1 MKTPSLI
8 LSAVLASF
16 ALNATAGDL
25 AVEVR
30 GIAQAKGDVLIALYD
45 KSDTW
50 LKNALRQVKVA
61 AQKGSITTQFKD
73 LPEGNYAISL
83 FHDENVNG
91 RMDSN
96 LMGIP
101 LEPYGF
107 SKDASGNFGPA
118 SFEDAKFSLPAGG
131 VSIVINLR
139 S

>member
-1 MKTPSLI
+1 MKHPSLI
-8 LSAVLASF
+8 LAAMLTSF
-16 ALNATAGDL
+16 AVNATAGDL

-30 GIAQAKGDVLIALYD
+30 GITQAKGDILIALYD

-50 LKNALRQVKVA
+50 LKKSLRQVKVA
-61 AQKGSITTQFKD
+61 AQKGSVTTLFKD
-73 LPEGNYAISL
+73 LPEGDYAISL

-96 LMGIP
+96 PMGIP
-101 LEPYGF
+101 LESYGF

-118 SFEDAKFSLPAGG
+118 SFEDAKFNLPVGG
-131 VSIVINLR
+131 ASISINLR

>member
-30 GIAQAKGDVLIALYD
+30 GIAQAKGDVLIAMYN

-73 LPEGNYAISL
+73 LPEGDYAISL

-96 LMGIP
+96 YMGIP
-101 LEPYGF
+101 LQNRAYGHLF
-107 SKDASGNFGPA
+107 KQM
-118 SFEDAKFSLPAGG
+118 
-131 VSIVINLR
+131 
-139 S
+139 

>member
-8 LSAVLASF
+8 LSAVLASI

-30 GIAQAKGDVLIALYD
+30 GIAQAKGDVLIAVYD

-50 LKNALRQVKVA
+50 LKKSLRQVKVT
-61 AQKGSITTQFKD
+61 AQKGSVTTLFKD
-73 LPEGNYAISL
+73 LLEGDYSISL

-96 LMGIP
+96 PMGIP
-101 LEPYGF
+101 LEAYGF
-107 SKDASGNFGPA
+107 SNDASGNFGPA
-118 SFEDAKFSLPAGG
+118 SFDDATFNLPAGG
-131 VSIVINLR
+131 ISVVINLK

>member
-8 LSAVLASF
+8 LSAGLASI

-30 GIAQAKGDVLIALYD
+30 GIAQAKGDVLIAVYD

-50 LKNALRQVKVA
+50 LKKSLRQVKVT
-61 AQKGSITTQFKD
+61 AQKGSVTTLFKD
-73 LPEGNYAISL
+73 LPEGDYSISL

-96 LMGIP
+96 PMGIP
-101 LEPYGF
+101 LEAYGF
-107 SKDASGNFGPA
+107 SNDASGNFGPA
-118 SFEDAKFSLPAGG
+118 SFEDAKFNLPAGG
-131 VSIVINLR
+131 VSVVINLK